1 VNFIK
6 HKIRYFLFL
15 PALFLGVL
23 IYNNSHNV
31 FLSDEWD
38 TPGHLL
44 LKSIDTNLS
53 FQDFISQH
61 NESRKIFPK
70 VLYYSLSKISGLDI
84 THVIF
89 IRFGLS
95 VLCFFLLLKL
105 LKKQNYQI
113 FHSFIISILLFSP
126 TQALSHLTSIQV
138 ITLIPPLLIILFYYF
153 YKKLNNL
160 GLFLLYISNC
170 LIATFS
176 FANGMLIWI
185 ILFPAF
191 CSELK
196 NKVSYIRAF
205 ALLAVLCF
213 FATLYIYFIDY
224 SRPEIHP
231 SILEGLNRPLKSLRY
246 LFLWLGSPFAIAFS
260 DSGLIGSVIG
270 CTSLSVFLIF
280 FTTHFI
286 SKTDLNNK
294 ISSFYK
300 SPWIALIVYSFVSGL
315 AASLGR
321 SGLGVLQAL
330 SPQYP
335 SMAIWFYIGCIGFI
349 SSSSHKMLI
358 PLKQFS
364 TYSLLAITL
373 LSYPAGAEEM
383 KKLGKRCEEGLL
395 AVRLKSLIP
404 NNPLFSWK
412 PNYGLY
418 PAKSHPVWE
427 RFEDLVNY
435 NLIDINI
442 YDKHKL
448 NYNLSLKN
456 EDLGGCF
463 SYISREN
470 HTEYWGWAF
479 LPNKRRP
486 ADFILICKKENG
498 KLVPFTSLLL
508 KEKRPDVSKALNS
521 FNHDD
526 LWGYRKKIYHKSHT
540 TPIILVAVN
549 SKSLECFPL
558 KLELSQSS
566 NEENNQL

>member
-1 VNFIK
+1 MNFIK
-6 HKIRYFLFL
+6 HKIKYILLL
-15 PALFLGVL
+15 PVLFLGVL

-31 FLSDEWD
+31 LLADEWS
-38 TPGHLL
+38 TPGHIL
-44 LKSIDTNLS
+44 LKSVDTNLT

-105 LKKQNYQI
+105 FQKQNYQI
-113 FHSFIISILLFSP
+113 FYSFIISILLFSP

-138 ITLIPPLLIILFYYF
+138 ITLIPPLLIILFYSF

-185 ILFPAF
+185 ILFPVF

-196 NKVSYIRAF
+196 NKESYIRTF
-205 ALLAVLCF
+205 SLLAVLCF

-246 LFLWLGSPFAIAFS
+246 LFLWLGSPFAIAYA
-260 DSGLIGSVIG
+260 DSGFIGSVIG
-270 CTSLSVFLIF
+270 CTSLSVFFIF
-280 FTTHFI
+280 FITHFI
-286 SKTDLNNK
+286 SKTDLKNK

-300 SPWIALIVYSFVSGL
+300 SPWIALLVYSFVSGI

-349 SSSSHKMLI
+349 SSISDKRLI
-358 PLKQFS
+358 PIKQFS
-364 TYSLLAITL
+364 FYSLITITL
-373 LSYPAGAEEM
+373 LSYPAGM
-383 KKLGKRCEEGLL
+383 KQMQFWGERCEEGLL
-395 AVRLKSLIP
+395 TARLKTFIP

-418 PAKSHPVWE
+418 PAESHPVWE
-427 RFEDLVNY
+427 RLEDLANSEVLDLELFSVHDLMQ
-435 NLIDINI
+435 NLNNPR
-442 YDKHKL
+442 L
-448 NYNLSLKN
+448 NF
-456 EDLGGCF
+456 GGTMTTHR
-463 SYISREN
+463 SP
-470 HTEYWGWAF
+470 TEVEFRGWAMI
-479 LPNKRRP
+479 PGKDKP
-486 ADFILICKKENG
+486 ADFIVICKRQESD
-498 KLVPFTSLLL
+498 LIPFTGLLL
-508 KEKRPDVSKALNS
+508 NEKRKDVSQAHNN
-521 FNHDD
+521 FNHND
-526 LWGYRKKIYHKSHT
+526 LWGFRKKIYYNDSDSHAYEAFAVDQDSFNFY
-540 TPIILVAVN
+540 PIAEQ
-549 SKSLECFPL
+549 K
-558 KLELSQSS
+558 
-566 NEENNQL
+566 

>member
-1 VNFIK
+1 MNFIK
-6 HKIRYFLFL
+6 NKIKYILLL
-15 PALFLGVL
+15 PVLFLGVL

-31 FLSDEWD
+31 LLADEWD
-38 TPGHLL
+38 TPGHIL
-44 LKSIDTNLS
+44 LKSVDTNLT

-105 LKKQNYQI
+105 FQKQNYQI
-113 FHSFIISILLFSP
+113 FYSFIISILLFSP

-153 YKKLNNL
+153 HKKLNNL

-185 ILFPAF
+185 ILFPVF

-196 NKVSYIRAF
+196 NKVSYIRTF
-205 ALLAVLCF
+205 SLLAVLCF

-224 SRPEIHP
+224 SGPEIHP

-246 LFLWLGSPFAIAFS
+246 LFLWLGSPFAIAYA
-260 DSGLIGSVIG
+260 DSGFIGSVIG

-280 FTTHFI
+280 FITHFI
-286 SKTDLNNK
+286 SKTDLKNK

-300 SPWIALIVYSFVSGL
+300 SPWIALLVYSFVSGIS
-315 AASLGR
+315 ASLGR

-349 SSSSHKMLI
+349 SSISDKRLI
-358 PLKQFS
+358 PIKQFS
-364 TYSLLAITL
+364 FYSLITITL
-373 LSYPAGAEEM
+373 LSYPAGM
-383 KKLGKRCEEGLL
+383 KQMQFLGERCEEGLL
-395 AVRLKSLIP
+395 TVRLKTFIP

-418 PAKSHPVWE
+418 PADSHPVWE
-427 RFEDLVNY
+427 RLEDLANSEVLDLELFSVHDLMQ
-435 NLIDINI
+435 NLNNPR
-442 YDKHKL
+442 L
-448 NYNLSLKN
+448 NF
-456 EDLGGCF
+456 GGTMTTHRSPIGVEF
-463 SYISREN
+463 R
-470 HTEYWGWAF
+470 GWAMI
-479 LPNKRRP
+479 PGKDKP
-486 ADFILICKKENG
+486 ADFIVICKRQESD
-498 KLVPFTSLLL
+498 LIPFTGLLL
-508 KEKRPDVSKALNS
+508 NEKRKDVSQAHNN
-521 FNHDD
+521 FNHND
-526 LWGYRKKIYHKSHT
+526 LWGFRKKIYYNDSDSHAYEAFAVDQDSFNFY
-540 TPIILVAVN
+540 PIAEQ
-549 SKSLECFPL
+549 K
-558 KLELSQSS
+558 
-566 NEENNQL
+566 

>member
-1 VNFIK
+1 MNFIK
-6 HKIRYFLFL
+6 NKIKYILLL
-15 PALFLGVL
+15 PVLFLGVL

-31 FLSDEWD
+31 LLADEWD
-38 TPGHLL
+38 TPGHIL
-44 LKSIDTNLS
+44 LKSVDTNLT

-105 LKKQNYQI
+105 FQKQNYQI
-113 FHSFIISILLFSP
+113 FYSFIISILLFSP

-153 YKKLNNL
+153 HKKLNNL

-185 ILFPAF
+185 ILFPVF

-196 NKVSYIRAF
+196 NKVSYIRTF
-205 ALLAVLCF
+205 SLLAVLCF

-224 SRPEIHP
+224 SGPEIHP

-246 LFLWLGSPFAIAFS
+246 LFLWLGSPFAIAYA
-260 DSGLIGSVIG
+260 DSGFIGSVIG

-280 FTTHFI
+280 FITHFI
-286 SKTDLNNK
+286 SKTDLKNK

-300 SPWIALIVYSFVSGL
+300 SPWIALLVYSFVSGIS
-315 AASLGR
+315 ASLGR

-349 SSSSHKMLI
+349 SSISDKSLI
-358 PLKQFS
+358 PIKQFS
-364 TYSLLAITL
+364 FYSLITITL
-373 LSYPAGAEEM
+373 LSYPAGM
-383 KKLGKRCEEGLL
+383 KQMQFLGERCEEGLL
-395 AVRLKSLIP
+395 TVRLKTFIP

-418 PAKSHPVWE
+418 PADSHPVWE
-427 RFEDLVNY
+427 RLEDLANSEVLDLELLSVHELMQ
-435 NLIDINI
+435 NLNNPR
-442 YDKHKL
+442 L
-448 NYNLSLKN
+448 NF
-456 EDLGGCF
+456 GGTMTTHRSPIGVEF
-463 SYISREN
+463 R
-470 HTEYWGWAF
+470 GWAMI
-479 LPNKRRP
+479 PGKDKP
-486 ADFILICKKENG
+486 ADFIVICKRQESD
-498 KLVPFTSLLL
+498 LIPFTGLLL
-508 KEKRPDVSKALNS
+508 NEKRKDVSQAHNN
-521 FNHDD
+521 FNHND
-526 LWGYRKKIYHKSHT
+526 LWGFRKKIYYNDSDSHAYEAFAVDQDSFNFY
-540 TPIILVAVN
+540 PIAEQ
-549 SKSLECFPL
+549 K
-558 KLELSQSS
+558 
-566 NEENNQL
+566 

>member
-1 VNFIK
+1 M
-6 HKIRYFLFL
+6 LL
-15 PALFLGVL
+15 A
-23 IYNNSHNV
+23 
-31 FLSDEWD
+31 DEWD
-38 TPGHLL
+38 TPGHIL
-44 LKSIDTNLS
+44 LKSVDTNLT

-105 LKKQNYQI
+105 FQKQNYQI
-113 FHSFIISILLFSP
+113 FYSFIISILLFSP

-153 YKKLNNL
+153 HKKLNNL

-185 ILFPAF
+185 ILFPVF

-196 NKVSYIRAF
+196 NKVSYIRTF
-205 ALLAVLCF
+205 SLLAVLCF

-224 SRPEIHP
+224 SGPEIHP

-246 LFLWLGSPFAIAFS
+246 LFLWLGSPFAIAYA
-260 DSGLIGSVIG
+260 DSGFIGSVIG

-280 FTTHFI
+280 FITHFI
-286 SKTDLNNK
+286 SKTDLKNK

-300 SPWIALIVYSFVSGL
+300 SPWIALLVYSFVSGIS
-315 AASLGR
+315 ASLGR

-349 SSSSHKMLI
+349 SSISDKSLI
-358 PLKQFS
+358 PIKQFS
-364 TYSLLAITL
+364 FYSLITITL
-373 LSYPAGAEEM
+373 LSYPAGM
-383 KKLGKRCEEGLL
+383 KQMQFLGERCEEGLL
-395 AVRLKSLIP
+395 TVRLKTFIP

-418 PAKSHPVWE
+418 PADSHPVWE
-427 RFEDLVNY
+427 RLEDLANSEVLDLELLSVHELMQ
-435 NLIDINI
+435 NLNNPR
-442 YDKHKL
+442 L
-448 NYNLSLKN
+448 NF
-456 EDLGGCF
+456 GGTMTTHRSPIGVEF
-463 SYISREN
+463 R
-470 HTEYWGWAF
+470 GWAMI
-479 LPNKRRP
+479 PGKDKP
-486 ADFILICKKENG
+486 ADFIVICKRQESD
-498 KLVPFTSLLL
+498 LIPFTGLLL
-508 KEKRPDVSKALNS
+508 NEKRKDVSQAHNN
-521 FNHDD
+521 FNHND
-526 LWGYRKKIYHKSHT
+526 LWGFRKKIYYNDSDSHAYEAFAVDQDSFNFY
-540 TPIILVAVN
+540 PIAEQ
-549 SKSLECFPL
+549 K
-558 KLELSQSS
+558 
-566 NEENNQL
+566 

>member
-1 VNFIK
+1 MNFIK
-6 HKIRYFLFL
+6 NKIKYILLL
-15 PALFLGVL
+15 PVLFLGVL

-31 FLSDEWD
+31 LLADEWD
-38 TPGHLL
+38 TPGHIL
-44 LKSIDTNLS
+44 LKSVDTNLT

-105 LKKQNYQI
+105 FQKQNYQI
-113 FHSFIISILLFSP
+113 FYSFIISILLFSP

-153 YKKLNNL
+153 HKKLNNL

-185 ILFPAF
+185 ILFPVF

-196 NKVSYIRAF
+196 NKVSYIRTF
-205 ALLAVLCF
+205 SLLAVLCF

-224 SRPEIHP
+224 SGPEIHP

-246 LFLWLGSPFAIAFS
+246 LFLWLGSPFAIAYA
-260 DSGLIGSVIG
+260 DSGFIGSVIG

-280 FTTHFI
+280 FITHFI
-286 SKTDLNNK
+286 SKTDLKNK

-300 SPWIALIVYSFVSGL
+300 SPWIALLVYSFVSGIS
-315 AASLGR
+315 ASLGR

-349 SSSSHKMLI
+349 SSISDKRLI
-358 PLKQFS
+358 PIKQFS
-364 TYSLLAITL
+364 FYSLITITL
-373 LSYPAGAEEM
+373 LSYPAGM
-383 KKLGKRCEEGLL
+383 KQMQFLGERCEEGLL
-395 AVRLKSLIP
+395 TVRLKTFIP

-418 PAKSHPVWE
+418 PADSHPVWE
-427 RFEDLVNY
+427 RLEDLANSEVLDLELLSVHELMQ
-435 NLIDINI
+435 NLNNPR
-442 YDKHKL
+442 L
-448 NYNLSLKN
+448 NF
-456 EDLGGCF
+456 GGTMTTHRSPIGVEF
-463 SYISREN
+463 R
-470 HTEYWGWAF
+470 GWAMI
-479 LPNKRRP
+479 PGKDKP
-486 ADFILICKKENG
+486 ADFIVICKRQESD
-498 KLVPFTSLLL
+498 LIPFTGLLL
-508 KEKRPDVSKALNS
+508 NEKRKDVSQAHNN
-521 FNHDD
+521 FNHND
-526 LWGYRKKIYHKSHT
+526 LWGFRKKIYYNDSDSHAYEAFAVDQDSFNFY
-540 TPIILVAVN
+540 PIAEQ
-549 SKSLECFPL
+549 K
-558 KLELSQSS
+558 
-566 NEENNQL
+566 